1 MASSI
6 GASILNALIIIVLD
20 YFYKKLA
27 TMMVNWENHKYADD
41 WENSLITKNFSFKFV
56 NSNIALLSTA
66 FYVQDFNT
74 LAQNLAVI
82 QVVKQI
88 AFGCLDILVP
98 LIKVKYGQWILDKK
112 FKKGFHGKIILDGK

>member
-74 LAQNLAVI
+74 LA
-82 QVVKQI
+82 
-88 AFGCLDILVP
+88 
-98 LIKVKYGQWILDKK
+98 
-112 FKKGFHGKIILDGK
+112 